1 MSPSVKRNPGSSM
14 LRVVRYPPFSP
25 RAVRG
30 LSVVSIHPSVRA
42 LLVAPRQAPAHR
54 GVRRGRAQAI
64 CRRSATAKALLRAHR
79 PRHAE
84 IRSQHLGGP
93 MAIPL
98 RGRAH
103 RCALAD
109 AHRVE
114 RRAVAPK
121 REENPGQPAGE
132 RHHRDPR
139 APPRRQAGRPPPE
152 WRRRRMKR
160 ARHTPH
166 AACTSNQRSRV
177 LPALVSAPRRW
188 RSPEL
193 CSRGTSPRY
202 AATWPARAN
211 RVTSSSGATKA
222 TAVTGPTP
230 GVVASRRATG
240 SAVSRRAAPA
250 SAAAMAALSGASSV
264 TSGATTAPCAGVS
277 STWARRRGHDAA
289 LPLGTRMPSRR
300 RTARITDRYPV
311 RVCTSA
317 ARTASSARTARGAAA
332 TSRPSQRPRGTG
344 ANEDGRHYPILRKL

>member
-1 MSPSVKRNPGSSM
+1 MGGDPVVHCLPWPVGEPTVPAPFGAGIRRISPFPSPFAKRAFMSPSVKRNPGSSM

-64 CRRSATAKALLRAHR
+64 CRRSATAKALSRAHR

-132 RHHRDPR
+132 RPHRDPL

-211 RVTSSSGATKA
+211 RVTSSSGAT
-222 TAVTGPTP
+222 
-230 GVVASRRATG
+230 
-240 SAVSRRAAPA
+240 
-250 SAAAMAALSGASSV
+250 
-264 TSGATTAPCAGVS
+264 TAPCAGVS
-277 STWARRRGHDAA
+277 STWALSDLWRQAGVA
-289 LPLGTRMPSRR
+289 LERAPVSR
-300 RTARITDRYPV
+300 
-311 RVCTSA
+311 
-317 ARTASSARTARGAAA
+317 
-332 TSRPSQRPRGTG
+332 
-344 ANEDGRHYPILRKL
+344 